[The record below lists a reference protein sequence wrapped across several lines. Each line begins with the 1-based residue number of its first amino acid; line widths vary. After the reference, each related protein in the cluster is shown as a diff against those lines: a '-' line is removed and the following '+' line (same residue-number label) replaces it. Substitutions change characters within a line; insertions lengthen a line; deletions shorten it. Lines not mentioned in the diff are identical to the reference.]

1 MSSMSRFMSDLSV
14 REDVDENRS
23 SSGSFRTDGSVS
35 GAIESFFAG
44 PSATVKG
51 SYNAA
56 STLDFTRELR
66 SHAESSH
73 ERSEQGTRAASS
85 VSVGEVQS
93 RSHAEGRSEEHTS
106 ELQSLMRSSY

>member
-1 MSSMSRFMSDLSV
+1 MSSMSRVMSDRSV

-35 GAIESFFAG
+35 GALESFFVG

-51 SYNAA
+51 NYNAA

-73 ERSEQGTRAASS
+73 ERSEPIGRASCRERGCQYVSIS
-85 VSVGEVQS
+85 VVAVTFKQKKKEQTK
-93 RSHAEGRSEEHTS
+93 EEIST
-106 ELQSLMRSSY
+106 